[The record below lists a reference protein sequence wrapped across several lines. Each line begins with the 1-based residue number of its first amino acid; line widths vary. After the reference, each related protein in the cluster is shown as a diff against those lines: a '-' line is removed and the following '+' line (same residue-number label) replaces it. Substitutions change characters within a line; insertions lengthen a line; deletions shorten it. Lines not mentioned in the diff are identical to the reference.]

1 MSQSTIPDDA
11 RLQHDP
17 DIEVI
22 DFTPHERTGTG
33 EEGRGGEREEG
44 EEGEEGEDHALMRL
58 TQSLPAFPRHR
69 GVSPM
74 MRQYKEG
81 KQVLSLHDRQRRD
94 KEDAAR
100 VCETRGMKSKAA
112 KIRKGEAQLFPP
124 QSTRHAIPLPQFHLS
139 KSPNKGTAVRGMT
152 EHRLKK
158 NLYFST

>member
-1 MSQSTIPDDA
+1 
-11 RLQHDP
+11 
-17 DIEVI
+17 
-22 DFTPHERTGTG
+22 
-33 EEGRGGEREEG
+33 
-44 EEGEEGEDHALMRL
+44 
-58 TQSLPAFPRHR
+58 
-69 GVSPM
+69 M